1 MDENESVIDARI
13 QRMRPILRTIA
24 EAWMPP
30 KLRSDLDASD
40 LVQHTLLEAHQ
51 SADLLARLNEPQ
63 FSAWLHTALRHNFL
77 DAVRRVNVLKSKGV
91 GPISVSELEDSCLR
105 LEELLVANDT
115 SPSEVLER
123 NEQSLRL
130 LEAMQTL
137 PERQR
142 QAIIQKHLRGASLKQ
157 VAESLEISESAAAG
171 LLHRGRMALVAILEK
186 PES

>member
-1 MDENESVIDARI
+1 
-13 QRMRPILRTIA
+13 
-24 EAWMPP
+24 
-30 KLRSDLDASD
+30 
-40 LVQHTLLEAHQ
+40 
-51 SADLLARLNEPQ
+51 
-63 FSAWLHTALRHNFL
+63 
-77 DAVRRVNVLKSKGV
+77 
-91 GPISVSELEDSCLR
+91 
-105 LEELLVANDT
+105 LLVANDT